1 VTFGLFEVIKT
12 SSQTLAKTLIELL
25 KEYGLRKKIIVY
37 VKDKGFNINVMIFAL
52 KLVVSCESLSLEENF

>member
-1 VTFGLFEVIKT
+1 MTFGLFEVIKT